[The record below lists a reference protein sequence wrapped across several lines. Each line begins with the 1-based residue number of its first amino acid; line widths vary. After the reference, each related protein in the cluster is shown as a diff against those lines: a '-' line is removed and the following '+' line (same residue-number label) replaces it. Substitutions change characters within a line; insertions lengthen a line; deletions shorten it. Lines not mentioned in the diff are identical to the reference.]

1 MLVLRQKSFG
11 KFDKALAEK
20 QGISVEQLRQNR
32 AGFEGT
38 GTVNDRINLRS
49 NGPKSTEEAL
59 ISSRKHGYS
68 NANVE
73 KVNKKILG
81 EYKNQNLGF
90 NKSANNR
97 TSEVIKEEVNKAKE
111 SAKDTIKAA
120 QETRKTNIP
129 AKSVKLERKV
139 KAGLGKK
146 ALKLAKNNKGKLI
159 GTTIVG
165 SATAI
170 GAKKLHDKKKSA

>member
-20 QGISVEQLRQNR
+20 QGISVEQLRQGR

-38 GTVNDRINLRS
+38 GTVNDRINLRA
-49 NGPKSTEEAL
+49 NGAKSTEEALL

-73 KVNKKILG
+73 KTNKKILG
-81 EYKNQNLGF
+81 EYKKQNLGF

-97 TSEVIKEEVNKAKE
+97 TSETIKEEVNKAKE
-111 SAKDTIKAA
+111 SAKETVKAA
-120 QETRKTNIP
+120 QEARKANIP

-139 KAGLGKK
+139 KAGLGEK
-146 ALKLAKNNKGKLI
+146 AMKFAKNNKGKLI
-159 GTTIVG
+159 GTAVFG
-165 SATAI
+165 GAAI
-170 GAKKLHDKKKSA
+170 GAKKIHDKKKSA